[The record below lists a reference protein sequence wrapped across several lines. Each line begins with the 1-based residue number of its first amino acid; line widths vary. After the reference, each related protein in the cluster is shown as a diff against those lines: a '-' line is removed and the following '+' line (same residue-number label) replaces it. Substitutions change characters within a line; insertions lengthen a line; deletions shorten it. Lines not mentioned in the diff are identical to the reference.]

1 MVPDPPPR
9 PIQADPEP
17 GPTRGTKVLL
27 RHGSPSAITTDTE
40 PIEGADVE
48 MRVEHDAATAPT
60 GALSTGRLTRRML
73 GGVVLA
79 VVAFML
85 AYQVADIG
93 LGIDQV
99 VAIVIGTGAALGVA
113 AATMARTIS
122 PIVATQADL
131 QVRYEAA
138 LADSL
143 RDPLTGLGNH
153 RAFHEEL
160 LRQVEAAERY
170 GMPLSLMLI
179 DLDEFKAVNDKRGH
193 AGGDRV
199 LRGFGRLLEVALR
212 RADRAYRV
220 GGDEFAVILPHTDLE
235 GARVVARRVL
245 AQALQPSLRLDDVEA
260 ISFSGGLSS
269 LPELA
274 VDRARL
280 FSQADAALY
289 AAKRGGRTD
298 VVAFDPSIETA
309 DAPELS
315 TASAAIAEVIAR
327 GQLRPAYQPIVALT
341 SGRVIG
347 VEGLIRPVPPAP
359 FADPLALFEA
369 AEAGGR
375 LTALDLACVDLI
387 VAGARGLP
395 PDQFLSINLSPPTL
409 EAPEFSATALLSI
422 LARHNFPPHRVVI
435 ELTERQAL
443 IDPSRVRQRI
453 DACRQA
459 GIRFAA
465 DDIGAGNAGLRLLAE
480 ISFDVLKVDLGLV
493 QRSASGGP
501 SSAVLGSV
509 VELATRMGALV
520 IAEGVEHA
528 AQLSQLSAFGIEA
541 GQGYH
546 LGRPGPIEQA
556 APVIEAVPVG
566 MAAWRQSIGLPTPS

>member
-1 MVPDPPPR
+1 MVPDPPPGSNQ
-9 PIQADPEP
+9 PIRR
-17 GPTRGTKVLL
+17 RGTKVLL
-27 RHGSPSAITTDTE
+27 RHGSPSAITTSIE
-40 PIEGADVE
+40 PSRGAALE
-48 MRVEHDAATAPT
+48 MRVEHDATTAPA

-79 VVAFML
+79 VVAFVL
-85 AYQVADIG
+85 AYQVAEIG
-93 LGIDQV
+93 FGIDQV
-99 VAIVIGTGAALGVA
+99 LAIVIGTGAALGVA
-113 AATMARTIS
+113 AATMARTLS

-160 LRQVEAAERY
+160 LRQVETSERY
-170 GMPLSLMLI
+170 DIPLSLMLI

-199 LRGFGRLLEVALR
+199 LRGFGQLLSVALR

-220 GGDEFAVILPHTDLE
+220 GGDEFAIILPHTDLE
-235 GARVVARRVL
+235 AARVVARRVL
-245 AQALQPSLRLDDVEA
+245 AQALQPSLRLEDVET

-269 LPELA
+269 LPEP
-274 VDRARL
+274 VTDRARL
-280 FSQADAALY
+280 YSQADAALY

-298 VVAFDPSIETA
+298 VVAYDPTIEATE
-309 DAPELS
+309 APELA

-327 GQLRPAYQPIVALT
+327 GQLRPVYQPIVALT

-347 VEGLIRPVPPAP
+347 VEGLIRPIPPAP
-359 FADPLALFEA
+359 FADPGALFQA

-395 PDQFLSINLSPPTL
+395 QDQFLSINLSPPTF

-422 LARHNFPPHRVVI
+422 LARHGFPSHRVVI
-435 ELTERQAL
+435 ELTERQPL
-443 IDPSRVRQRI
+443 LDPSRVRQRI
-453 DACRQA
+453 DACRKA
-459 GIRFAA
+459 GVRFAA

-493 QRSASGGP
+493 QRSANGGP

-520 IAEGVEHA
+520 IAEGIEQA
-528 AQLSQLSAFGIEA
+528 AQLNQLSALGIEA